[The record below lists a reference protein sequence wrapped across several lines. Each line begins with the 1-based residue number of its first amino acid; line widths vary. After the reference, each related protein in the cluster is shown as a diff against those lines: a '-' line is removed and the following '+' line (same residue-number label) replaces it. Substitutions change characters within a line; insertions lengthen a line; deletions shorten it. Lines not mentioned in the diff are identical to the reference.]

1 MSWPGDVDAIRQRR
15 TTSLRMGG
23 PERVQRQH
31 DQGRLTVRERI
42 AALVD
47 PGSFIKVGGLA
58 GRPSSLKMA
67 WKMAC

>member
-1 MSWPGDVDAIRQRR
+1 
-15 TTSLRMGG
+15 
-23 PERVQRQH
+23 VQRQH

-47 PGSFIKVGGLA
+47 PCRLIEDGGLA